1 MRIAILDR
9 DRCKPKDC
17 APSIKNVPCIRGCP
31 LVRSGAEAIVFD
43 EDAKYPRVVETV
55 CTGCAICVKK
65 CPFKALSITNVA
77 EELKTDFV
85 HRYGIGMFTLFRM
98 PVIKPGKVIG
108 LIGPNGVGKSTALR
122 ILAGEIKPNLGRSED
137 PPDWEEII
145 RHFRGNEL
153 QNYFKSLSE
162 QNLKL
167 VHKPQY
173 VTKLP
178 EVTKGNVNDLLEKVD
193 ERGVMKDLI
202 QALSMDKFYERDL
215 SVLSGGELQR
225 VAIAAV
231 VAREADIYFFDEPSS
246 FLDIK
251 ERLEIARVLHQ
262 LASLEKTVL
271 IVEHDLAITDYLSDY
286 VHILYGEPGIYGI
299 VSHLHGVREGINIYL
314 EGFIADE
321 NIRFRDEPIRFH
333 LNPIASDGWEGS
345 EVLLEFGKMETELGN
360 FHLKTE
366 PGKIHRG
373 EVIGIVGENGL
384 GKSTFIKMLSG
395 EVELSSGESINADLK
410 VAVKPQYLDLKF
422 DGTVREFLE
431 SVAGKNYHTS
441 VYKTEVLKPFGIQ
454 AIEDRYINEIS
465 GGELQKAYIARTLS
479 TPADLYLFDEPSAY
493 IDSLARLSITKA
505 IKRNIQNKKATC
517 FIVEHDILCV
527 DFLSDALMVF
537 TGKPGSEGLGYP
549 PIGLQQGMNLFLK
562 GVEITFRRD
571 PRTGRPRIN
580 KFGSELDRKQKKS
593 GNYYYLSKKK
603 EI

>member
-1 MRIAILDR
+1 MRIAILNR

-17 APSIKNVPCIRGCP
+17 APSIKSVPCIRGCP
-31 LVRSGAEAIVFD
+31 LVRSGAEAIIFEK
-43 EDAKYPRVVETV
+43 EDKFPRVIETV

-98 PVIKPGKVIG
+98 PIIKPGKVIG
-108 LIGPNGVGKSTALR
+108 LIGPNGVGKTTALK

-137 PPDWEEII
+137 PPDWDEII

-162 QNLKL
+162 KTIKL

-173 VTKLP
+173 VTKIP
-178 EVTKGNVNDLLEKVD
+178 EVAQGKVKDLLEKVD
-193 ERGVMKDLI
+193 ERGVIRNLI
-202 QALSMDKFYERDL
+202 SSLSLEKFIERDL
-215 SVLSGGELQR
+215 KVLSGGELQR
-225 VAIAAV
+225 TAIAAV
-231 VAREADIYFFDEPSS
+231 VARDADIYFFDEPSS

-251 ERLEIARVLHQ
+251 ERIEIAKVLHE
-262 LASLEKTVL
+262 LASLNKTVL

-286 VHILYGEPGIYGI
+286 VHILYGSAGVYGI

-314 EGFIADE
+314 EGFIPDE
-321 NIRFRDEPIRFH
+321 NVRFREEPIYFH

-345 EVLLEFGKMETELGN
+345 EVLLEFGKMETELGT

-366 PGKIHRG
+366 AGKIHRG

-384 GKSTFIKMLSG
+384 GKSTFIKLLSG
-395 EVELSSGESINADLK
+395 EIKPSSGSQIDSDLK
-410 VAVKPQYLDLKF
+410 VAVKPQYLETDF
-422 DGTVREFLE
+422 DGTVKDFLIQ
-431 SVAGKNYHTS
+431 VAGKNYHTS
-441 VYKTEVLKPFGIQ
+441 IFKTEVIKPFGIDT
-454 AIEDRYINEIS
+454 IEERYINEIS
-465 GGELQKAYIARTLS
+465 GGELQKVFIAKTLS
-479 TPADLYLFDEPSAY
+479 TPADIYLLDEPSAY
-493 IDSLARLSITKA
+493 IDSLSRLSITKA
-505 IKRNIQNKKATC
+505 IKRNIQNKKATA

-527 DFLSDALMVF
+527 DFLSDSLMVF
-537 TGKPGSEGLGYP
+537 TGTPGKEGLGYP

-571 PRTGRPRIN
+571 PRSGRPRIN

-593 GNYYYLSKKK
+593 GNYYYVSLKKD
-603 EI
+603 

>member
-9 DRCKPKDC
+9 DRCKSKDC
-17 APSIKNVPCIRGCP
+17 APNIKSVPCVRGCP
-31 LVRSGAEAIVFD
+31 LVRSGAEAIVID
-43 EDAKYPRVVETV
+43 EDSIYPRVIETV

-65 CPFKALSITNVA
+65 CPFKALSITNIA

-122 ILAGEIKPNLGRSED
+122 ILAGEIKPNLGKPEE

-178 EVTKGNVNDLLEKVD
+178 EVAKGQVSELLEKVD
-193 ERGVMKDLI
+193 ERGVVKNLI
-202 QALSMDKFYERDL
+202 KSLSMDKFFDRDL

-251 ERLEIARVLHQ
+251 ERLEIAKVLHE
-262 LASLEKTVL
+262 LADLNKTVL

-286 VHILYGEPGIYGI
+286 VHILYGESGVYGI

-321 NIRFRDEPIRFH
+321 NIRFRDEPIRFL
-333 LNPIASDGWEGS
+333 LNPIASEGWEGT
-345 EVLLEFGKMETELGN
+345 ETMLEFGRMEADLGN

-384 GKSTFIKMLSG
+384 GKSTFVKLLSG
-395 EVELSSGESINADLK
+395 ELKPSVGDPIDSELK
-410 VAVKPQYLDLKF
+410 VAVKPQYLNIDF
-422 DGTVREFLE
+422 DGTVRDFLQ
-431 SVAGKNYHTS
+431 SVAGKNYNTS
-441 VYKTEVLKPFGIQ
+441 LYKTEVIKPFGIET
-454 AIEDRYINEIS
+454 IEDRYIKEIS
-465 GGELQKAYIARTLS
+465 GGELQKVYIARTLS

-505 IKRNIQNKKATC
+505 IKRNIQNKKATG

-527 DFLSDALMVF
+527 DFLSDSLMVF
-537 TGKPGSEGLGYP
+537 TGQPGREGLAYP

-580 KFGSELDRKQKKS
+580 KFGSELDRKQKKT
-593 GNYYYLSKKK
+593 GDYYYISPKK
-603 EI
+603 EE